1 MSHDLAYLAYRYL
14 FPRWIKN
21 PLERSIVELERFHKP
36 ETVELPPGRRV
47 LVLAPHPD
55 DECVGCGGTVRKY
68 VESNASVRV
77 VILTDGRDGDP
88 AVRQLARNDPERER
102 LEGELAVR
110 RKAETAAS
118 LRILGAEQGYF
129 LDAADGQLQ
138 QHVAP
143 VAARLAGILSEWRP
157 DIVLLPFLTDRHADH
172 FAANRCLI
180 EAVSRLEPAWAESMN
195 CLGYETWSPIY
206 ANVYVDISST
216 VDCKLRALNCHESQ
230 LPFADFHAGVE
241 GLNRYRAVTG
251 MTGGTHAEA
260 FFLAPLSTYRRLYHN
275 LLL

>member
-1 MSHDLAYLAYRYL
+1 
-14 FPRWIKN
+14 
-21 PLERSIVELERFHKP
+21 
-36 ETVELPPGRRV
+36 
-47 LVLAPHPD
+47 
-55 DECVGCGGTVRKY
+55 
-68 VESNASVRV
+68 
-77 VILTDGRDGDP
+77 
-88 AVRQLARNDPERER
+88 
-102 LEGELAVR
+102 
-110 RKAETAAS
+110 
-118 LRILGAEQGYF
+118 
-129 LDAADGQLQ
+129 
-138 QHVAP
+138 
-143 VAARLAGILSEWRP
+143 
-157 DIVLLPFLTDRHADH
+157 
-172 FAANRCLI
+172 
-180 EAVSRLEPAWAESMN
+180 MN